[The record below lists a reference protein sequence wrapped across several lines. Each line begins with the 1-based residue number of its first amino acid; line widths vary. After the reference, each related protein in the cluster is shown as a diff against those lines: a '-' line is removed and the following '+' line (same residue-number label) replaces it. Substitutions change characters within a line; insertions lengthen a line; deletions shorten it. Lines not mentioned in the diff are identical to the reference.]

1 MIWLYRVSKIV
12 VLVKIMVSK
21 VKKRDI
27 DEVIEEEEGLFDVMV
42 EDLDEFDE
50 WE

>member
-50 WE
+50 